1 MQINNEPQRGP
12 GTIAQTS
19 SNGPKQTSYLG
30 PGLEIKG
37 EISGNED
44 LKLDSKLEGR
54 VLIGG
59 FRVTLGPRARVDA
72 EIVAREAVISG
83 ELTGN
88 VRASDRIEIKKDAS
102 VVGDLKT
109 AKIMVEEGAFV
120 KGAIEID
127 RHASPIGADLDS
139 LLAKSERV

>member
-1 MQINNEPQRGP
+1 MQINNDAQRGP
-12 GTIAQTS
+12 AAFAPTS
-19 SNGPKQTSYLG
+19 SNGPKQISYLG

-44 LKLDSKLEGR
+44 LKLDSKVEGR

-59 FRVTLGPRARVDA
+59 FRVTLGPQARVDA

-83 ELTGN
+83 ELVGN

-102 VVGDLKT
+102 VIGDLKSG
-109 AKIMVEEGAFV
+109 KIMVEEGAIV
-120 KGAIEID
+120 RGTIEID

>member
-1 MQINNEPQRGP
+1 MQINNDAQRGP
-12 GTIAQTS
+12 AAFSPISG
-19 SNGPKQTSYLG
+19 NGPKQTSYLG

-44 LKLDSKLEGR
+44 LKLDSKVEGR

-59 FRVTLGPRARVDA
+59 FRVTLGPQARVQA

-83 ELTGN
+83 EITGD

-102 VVGDLKT
+102 VIGDLKT
-109 AKIMVEEGAFV
+109 GKIMVEEGAFV
-120 KGAIEID
+120 RGTIEID